1 MASSPE
7 GGRSVRH
14 VLCILGGGAEHKFVS
29 RDFEFRSLDRPRW
42 PTPRKYCAAFSD
54 GPRVATGQHPTG
66 RFKNPVPVRP
76 LECAEPA
83 NMGAWGKFWR
93 PVTFPN

>member
-1 MASSPE
+1 M
-7 GGRSVRH
+7 
-14 VLCILGGGAEHKFVS
+14 LCILGGGAEHKFVS
-29 RDFEFRSLDRPRW
+29 RDFGVQVARPGPRW

-66 RFKNPVPVRP
+66 PFKNPVPVRP